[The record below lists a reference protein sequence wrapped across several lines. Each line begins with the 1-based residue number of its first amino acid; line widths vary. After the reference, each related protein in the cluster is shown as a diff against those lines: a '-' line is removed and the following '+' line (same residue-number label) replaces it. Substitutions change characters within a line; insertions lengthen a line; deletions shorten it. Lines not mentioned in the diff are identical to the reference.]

1 MGDAESLVAANMIWL
16 AFFFL
21 LRPREYT
28 GSGRDA
34 HPFSMKDASLW
45 AGSQPVN
52 CRTATDDEL
61 RAVAFLA
68 LTFSD
73 QITGREEKPW
83 AMASQGTHT
92 TLISPHP

>member
-1 MGDAESLVAANMIWL
+1 MGDAESLITADMIWL

-21 LRPREYT
+21 PCPREYT

-83 AMASQGTHT
+83 ATAGQDMRTCALS
-92 TLISPHP
+92 